1 MKTLGSERG
10 KLGVSRGLR
19 KSFISIQRVTGRF
32 RRGYSKKVTFK
43 LTIRR
48 SGGTAFQEKG
58 IASAKTL
65 R

>member
-1 MKTLGSERG
+1 MTGADKGAIALGRM
-10 KLGVSRGLR
+10 VR
-19 KSFISIQRVTGRF
+19 K
-32 RRGYSKKVTFK
+32 GYSKKVTFK